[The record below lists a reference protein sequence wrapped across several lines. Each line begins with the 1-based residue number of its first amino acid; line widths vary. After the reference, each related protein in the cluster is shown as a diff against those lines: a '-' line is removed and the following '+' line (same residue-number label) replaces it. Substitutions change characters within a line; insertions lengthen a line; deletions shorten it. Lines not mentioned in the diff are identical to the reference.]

1 MPSDMEN
8 FVYYNPVKVV
18 FGSGSLKEVGTNV
31 AAYGKKALLVS
42 YANPAFWQK
51 QLRLFTKNW

>member
-1 MPSDMEN
+1 MRVMPSDMEN

-31 AAYGKKALLVS
+31 AAYGKKHCWF
-42 YANPAFWQK
+42 PTQI
-51 QLRLFTKNW
+51 LRF